1 MDFMYAY
8 WHYNGMLFNV
18 LNRYSW
24 IKSMLLIPFHGNRNL
39 PIGTLTRLMKDANLT
54 EDDFKK

>member
-1 MDFMYAY
+1 
-8 WHYNGMLFNV
+8 MLFNV